1 MAHRAQAEWVRAD
14 VAGGQQ
20 SGVRSTATFFVNGV
34 RLRSPSDLD
43 AVRAAIED
51 ALLPEQGG
59 SG

>member
-20 SGVRSTATFFVNGV
+20 SGVRGTATFFVNGV

-43 AVRAAIED
+43 VIGAAIED
-51 ALLPEQGG
+51 ALTPEQGG
-59 SG
+59 SR